1 MDELTDEALMARVA
15 GGDRRAFTELVGRH
29 LGRSTSTAQRMLGDA
44 AEAEDVAQEA
54 FTKLWVYA
62 PRWRPDGAKFTTWFY
77 RVLVNCAIDRQ
88 RKARGVPL
96 DSVPEPLDP
105 RPDASRLVNEAEVAR
120 HVAAAVAS
128 LPERQ
133 RAAVTL
139 CYYEGLGNI
148 EAAEVLEVSV
158 GALESLLVRARRTL
172 KERLAPVLGPVLED
186 DNEV

>member
-1 MDELTDEALMARVA
+1 MEELTDEALMAGVA
-15 GGDRRAFTELVGRH
+15 RGDRRAFTVLVGRH
-29 LGRSTSTAQRMLGDA
+29 LDRSVGIAQRMLGDA

-77 RVLVNCAIDRQ
+77 RVLVNSTIDRQ

-96 DSVPEPLDP
+96 DSIPEPFDP
-105 RPDASRLVNEAEVAR
+105 RPDAFRQVNDAEVAR
-120 HVAAAVAS
+120 HVAAAIAA
-128 LPERQ
+128 LPDRQ

-139 CYYEGLGNI
+139 CYYQGLGNI
-148 EAAEVLEVSV
+148 EAAEVLEISV

-172 KERLAPVLGPVLED
+172 KERLALVLGSALEED
-186 DNEV
+186 HDV

>member
-1 MDELTDEALMARVA
+1 MKELTDEALMAHVA
-15 GGDRRAFTELVGRH
+15 GGDRRAYTELVGRH
-29 LGRSTSTAQRMLGDA
+29 FRRSIATAQRMLGDA

-77 RVLVNCAIDRQ
+77 RVLVNSAIDRQ
-88 RKARGVPL
+88 RKTRSVPL
-96 DSVPEPLDP
+96 DSVAEPLDP
-105 RPDASRLVNEAEVAR
+105 RPDALRQVNDAEVAG
-120 HVAAAVAS
+120 HVAAAVAA

-139 CYYEGLGNI
+139 CYYEGFGNI
-148 EAAEVLEVSV
+148 EAAEVLDVSV

-172 KERLAPVLGPVLED
+172 KERLAPVLGPVLEED
-186 DNEV
+186 DEV